1 MNDKSCSLIDRA
13 LDIDRPVVSKD
24 DPLDDGEAEA
34 GAGASVVAGTGIE
47 ALKDAWQIFGRNA
60 LTGI

>member
-1 MNDKSCSLIDRA
+1 MNDEGCSLVDRA

-24 DPLDDGEAEA
+24 DALNDGKAEA
-34 GAGASVVAGTGIE
+34 GAGASVVAGTGVE
-47 ALKDAWQIFGRNA
+47 TLKDAWQIPGRNA